1 MEKIFYTGKK
11 YLQLG
16 GTRLLTEGQLKDIE
30 KLQMI
35 VEQADRIELKLNWYF
50 LRSRMTENNDF
61 FYYEGDQL
69 LGYAAL
75 YYVGGAYEM
84 CAMVHPDHRQ
94 KGIFTKLFQEILDS
108 LRNRTTKQLYIN
120 APPESKCAKITLEKL
135 GAEYA
140 YSDYQMR
147 WSNKA
152 VPEPEAEVKLRVATE
167 EDYDKIVDLDVKGF
181 NLTRKESELL
191 VNVLKKDAGHR
202 TFMIEKDGNTVGKL
216 RLKAEGIETYI
227 FGFTVDPEYRRQGIG
242 KAALI
247 EVVRQESEAG
257 HVIFVEVGTED
268 ERGLHLYEA
277 VGFETYQQQD
287 YYHYKC

>member
-1 MEKIFYTGKK
+1 M
-11 YLQLG
+11 
-16 GTRLLTEGQLKDIE
+16 LTEGQLKDIE

-35 VEQADRIELKLNWYF
+35 VEQHDRIELKLNWYF

-61 FYYEGDQL
+61 FHYEGDQL

-108 LRNRTTKQLYIN
+108 LKTRKTQKLYIN
-120 APPESKCAKITLEKL
+120 APPESDCAKKTLKKL
-135 GAEYA
+135 GATYA

-147 WSNKA
+147 WSNKD
-152 VPEPEAEVKLRVATE
+152 VPEPEVDIQLRTATADDRE
-167 EDYDKIVDLDVKGF
+167 TIIDLDVKGF
-181 NLTRKESELL
+181 NLTKEESEIL

-202 TFMIEKDGNTVGKL
+202 TYMIEKDGKTVGKL

-227 FGFTVDPEYRRQGIG
+227 FGFTVDPDYRRQGIG

-247 EVVRQESEAG
+247 EVIKQESEAG
-257 HVIFVEVGTED
+257 HVVFVEVGIED

-287 YYHYKC
+287 YYKYNW